1 MRNTS
6 IYSVE
11 YSNVRE
17 ICLQSY
23 ALRPIIDTLLQIEDV
38 SFNNNFL
45 HDHYSYKDNIIRYF
59 IRLFEIFIL

>member
-1 MRNTS
+1 MQNTS

-11 YSNVRE
+11 YSNVCE

-23 ALRPIIDTLLQIEDV
+23 GLRPIIDTLLQIEDA

-45 HDHYSYKDNIIRYF
+45 HDHYLYKNNIRYF
-59 IRLFEIFIL
+59 IQLFEIFIL